1 MILDAL
7 HRLANHNE
15 SLGRDEARDVMAEVL
30 TGKCTDAQIAAL
42 LIALR
47 MKGESVEEIVGFA
60 EAIRAAAAP
69 LPIDRLRNGG
79 SEAVAVTGTG
89 RDALAEDSIDSLI
102 DTSGTG
108 GDASGTFN
116 ISTATALVTAGAGVR
131 VAKHGNRS
139 ISSKCGSADVV
150 EALGV
155 NIQLSPERAA
165 QCLREVGICFLY
177 APNLHPAMKQ
187 VQALRRELRMRT
199 MFNLL
204 GPLTNP
210 ARASGQVVGVYSLDL
225 VEKLAEALSMLGLRR
240 ALVVHG
246 IDGLD
251 EITITGPTRIA
262 EAREGSVRSYEVEPE
277 EFGMQRG
284 AIEDI
289 SGGDAEENAA
299 IIQSVLN
306 GEKSPRRDVVVLNA
320 AAALV
325 AAGRAD
331 HIAAGVPLAAKS
343 IDSGEASVKLE
354 SLVRF
359 TSTPSTAKDTKSP
372 GGKNPV

>member
-7 HRLANHNE
+7 HRIANHTQ
-15 SLGRDEARDVMAEVL
+15 SLSRGEARDVMGCVL
-30 TGKCTDAQIAAL
+30 AGKCTDAQIAAL

-69 LPIDRLRNGG
+69 LPILRNGAD
-79 SEAVAVTGTG
+79 SLAVTGTG
-89 RDALAEDSIDSLI
+89 RDALAEESLI

-150 EALGV
+150 EALGM
-155 NIQLSPERAA
+155 NIQLTPERAA

-187 VQALRRELRMRT
+187 VQGVRRELKMRT

-210 ARASGQVVGVYSLDL
+210 ARANGQVVGVYSLEL

-246 IDGLD
+246 LDGLD
-251 EITITGPTRIA
+251 EITVTSVTRIA
-262 EAREGSVRSYEVEPE
+262 EAREGTVRSYEVEPE
-277 EFGMQRG
+277 EFGMKRSTLQEI
-284 AIEDI
+284 A
-289 SGGDAEENAA
+289 GGDAHENAD
-299 IIQSVLN
+299 IIRAVLG
-306 GEKSPRRDVVVLNA
+306 GEKSARRDVVLLNS

-325 AAGRAD
+325 AAGRVN
-331 HIAAGVPLAAKS
+331 HIAEGISLATKA
-343 IDSGEASVKLE
+343 IDSGLAAGRLQALIRFSSV
-354 SLVRF
+354 
-359 TSTPSTAKDTKSP
+359 A
-372 GGKNPV
+372 